1 MVTSELVKQRRESL
15 GLSRKALGDLVGV
28 GEAMICHIENGRR
41 GISPK
46 RAAAFESALKIS
58 KSELLPEVFGEAA

>member
-1 MVTSELVKQRRESL
+1 MNVSELVKQRREAL

-28 GEAMICHIENGRR
+28 GEGMICHIEHNRR

-46 RAAAFESALKIS
+46 RAAAFEAALNIP
-58 KSELLPEVFGEAA
+58 KSQLLPAVFGEAA